1 MSSSKPG
8 DWKIPLFDHL
18 KYQSQA
24 KDTKF
29 RKSSPSWLVR
39 SISHHNFVCWLRS
52 AHMTTGIQK
61 VYEWMD
67 DLKGN
72 LDPLAG
78 IFQTYTDG

>member
-1 MSSSKPG
+1 VIG
-8 DWKIPLFDHL
+8 KIPLFDHL

-24 KDTKF
+24 KDTKIRQIVAELACAQHIASQF
-29 RKSSPSWLVR
+29 C
-39 SISHHNFVCWLRS
+39 CWLRS